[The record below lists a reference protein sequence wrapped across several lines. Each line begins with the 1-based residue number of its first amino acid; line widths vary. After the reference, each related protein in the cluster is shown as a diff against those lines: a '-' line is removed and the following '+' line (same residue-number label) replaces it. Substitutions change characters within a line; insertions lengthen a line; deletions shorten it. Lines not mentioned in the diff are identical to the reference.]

1 MDCIIIFLH
10 CSKFSESVNQLPPS
24 FALFPVNNGA
34 RQVLSPILFSVKM
47 DGLSKQ
53 LDGCKTGCLAGNSVI
68 SHLICDDDL
77 GIFTPHR

>member
-1 MDCIIIFLH
+1 MITGGLYYLFIFLH

-24 FALFPVNNGA
+24 FAPFHVNNGA
-34 RQVLSPILFSVKM
+34 PQVLSPILFSVKM

-53 LDGCKTGCLAGNSVI
+53 LNGNSVI

-77 GIFTPHR
+77 GIF